1 MVKSS
6 GKISDRK
13 FFGTDGIRSRAN
25 VSPMTA
31 EQVLKLGRAA
41 GYVFRKN
48 DRRHTVVIGKDTRL
62 SGYMF
67 ESALR
72 AGFTSMGIH
81 CLQLGTLPTPA
92 VAYMTR
98 ALRADAGVVISASHN
113 SFCDNGIKFFDTNGM
128 KLPDA
133 MEAEIE
139 RVLLSGEMDH
149 YPPEDAHIGRAT
161 LIADAGG
168 RYIEFCKNSFPKNL
182 RLTGL
187 RVVVDC
193 ANGAAYKVAPAI
205 FWELGAEVIAI
216 GNNPNGLNINDG
228 FGSLHPNQIKKKVLE
243 VRADIGIALDG
254 DADRLLIC
262 DEKGNILDGDHLL
275 AMSAIAMKRK
285 KTLSGGGVVA
295 TVMSNLGLERYL
307 AKNSLNLVRTQ
318 VGDRYVLEHM
328 LANGFNLGGEQSGHL
343 LFMDHNTTG
352 DGLVSALKILELIAD
367 GDKPLSELGSKMEV
381 VPQILKNVVIEPGS
395 DPLSNKAVQKA
406 INSTS
411 EKLKDRGRVLVRKS
425 GTEPKV
431 RVMVEGDSLTEI
443 TEIVSDLCQTIKKAS
458 GV

>member
-1 MVKSS
+1 MSFVK
-6 GKISDRK
+6 
-13 FFGTDGIRSRAN
+13 
-25 VSPMTA
+25 TA
-31 EQVLKLGRAA
+31 
-41 GYVFRKN
+41 
-48 DRRHTVVIGKDTRL
+48 
-62 SGYMF
+62 
-67 ESALR
+67 
-72 AGFTSMGIH
+72 
-81 CLQLGTLPTPA
+81 
-92 VAYMTR
+92 
-98 ALRADAGVVISASHN
+98 
-113 SFCDNGIKFFDTNGM
+113 
-128 KLPDA
+128 
-133 MEAEIE
+133 
-139 RVLLSGEMDH
+139 
-149 YPPEDAHIGRAT
+149 
-161 LIADAGG
+161 
-168 RYIEFCKNSFPKNL
+168 FPKNL

-187 RVVVDC
+187 RGVVDC

-228 FGSLHPNQIKKKVLE
+228 FGSLHPEQIKKKVLE

-285 KTLSGGGVVA
+285 RTLKGGGVVA
-295 TVMSNLGLERYL
+295 TVMSNLGLERFL
-307 AKNSLNLVRTQ
+307 AKNGLDMARTQ

-328 LANGFNLGGEQSGHL
+328 LANGYNLGGEQSGHL

-367 GDKPLSELGSKMEV
+367 GDKPLSELSSKMEV
-381 VPQILKNVVIEPGS
+381 VPQLLKNVVIEPGS
-395 DPLSNKAVQKA
+395 DPLSNKTVQRA
-406 INSTS
+406 INSTT

-431 RVMVEGDSLTEI
+431 RVMVEGDSLAEI